1 MTAHY
6 CPSCRQSWQEHE
18 CLASLCAE
26 LKASR
31 QEAVELRQQVV
42 ELRTLVDDLTS
53 AIEAA
58 PGVVDLQDV
67 LDSASQPEPGATE
80 RLESDLTAIMDA
92 WADKHL

>member
-6 CPSCRQSWQEHE
+6 CLSCLVAWQDHQ
-18 CLASLCAE
+18 CLATTCAE

-31 QEAVELRQQVV
+31 QEAVELRQKVV
-42 ELRTLVDDLTS
+42 ELRALVDQLTS

-67 LDSASQPEPGATE
+67 LEQGGKSDAEATE
-80 RLESDLTAIMDA
+80 RLQSIMDA

>member
-6 CPSCRQSWQEHE
+6 CPSCLVAWQEHQ
-18 CLASLCAE
+18 CLATACAE

-31 QEAVELRQQVV
+31 QEAAELRQTVV
-42 ELRTLVDDLTS
+42 ELRTLVNDLTS

-67 LDSASQPEPGATE
+67 LDSANQSEPGATE
-80 RLESDLTAIMDA
+80 RLQSIMDA